1 MILGPETDFLSR
13 LSETLQVINKE
24 IAKSLFLERG
34 LKRLEGRLGYAFH
47 NPELLVRA
55 FCHASYVNEQVD
67 GGLEDN
73 ERLEFLGDAVLDLA
87 IGHLLMRHFEDANE
101 GDLSKFRAMLV
112 DEAGLYAVAQR
123 LGLGEYLLLG
133 KGEEQS
139 LGREKPSILA
149 DTTEALIGAI
159 YLDMGFDRAMK
170 TIQDLFSPLLERVAT
185 RKLVHDFKSLLQ
197 EYTQQTCKT
206 LPRYRLIRETGPA
219 HDKSFQVSLSLMGK
233 TLAEGEGRS
242 KKEAEQ
248 NAAREAFF
256 LLKERGV

>member
-1 MILGPETDFLSR
+1 MNRERT
-13 LSETLQVINKE
+13 E
-24 IAKSLFLERG
+24 SLFLETG
-34 LKRLEGRLGYAFH
+34 LSRLEDRLGYTFH

-67 GGLEDN
+67 GDLEDN
-73 ERLEFLGDAVLDLA
+73 ERLEFLGDAVLDLV
-87 IGHLLMRHFEDANE
+87 ISHLLMRYFEDARE

-112 DEAGLYAVAQR
+112 DEAGLYEVAQR

-133 KGEEQS
+133 KGEEQT

-159 YLDMGFDRAMK
+159 YLDGGFDREKEM
-170 TIQDLFSPLLERVAT
+170 IEELFSPLLERVAT
-185 RKLVHDFKSLLQ
+185 RELVHDFKSLLQ
-197 EYTQQTCKT
+197 EYTQRTCKT

-219 HDKSFQVSLSLMGK
+219 HDRSFQVSLSLMGK
-233 TLAEGEGRS
+233 PVAEGEGRS

-248 NAAREAFF
+248 NAARKAFF

>member
-1 MILGPETDFLSR
+1 MNRERT
-13 LSETLQVINKE
+13 E
-24 IAKSLFLERG
+24 SLFLETGFR
-34 LKRLEGRLGYAFH
+34 RMEERLGYSFH
-47 NPELLVRA
+47 NPELIVRA
-55 FCHASYVNEQVD
+55 FCHASYVNEQAD

-87 IGHLLMRHFEDANE
+87 VSHLLMRYFENARE

-112 DEAGLYAVAQR
+112 DEAGLYEVAR
-123 LGLGEYLLLG
+123 NLGLGEYLLLG
-133 KGEEQS
+133 KGEEQT

-159 YLDMGFDRAMK
+159 YLDAGFDQTMEM
-170 TIQDLFSPLLERVAT
+170 IEELFSPLLERVAT
-185 RKLVHDFKSLLQ
+185 RELVHDFKSLLQ

-219 HDKSFQVSLSLMGK
+219 HDRSFHVGLSLMGK
-233 TLAEGEGRS
+233 PLAEGEGRS

-256 LLKERGV
+256 LLKERGVYI